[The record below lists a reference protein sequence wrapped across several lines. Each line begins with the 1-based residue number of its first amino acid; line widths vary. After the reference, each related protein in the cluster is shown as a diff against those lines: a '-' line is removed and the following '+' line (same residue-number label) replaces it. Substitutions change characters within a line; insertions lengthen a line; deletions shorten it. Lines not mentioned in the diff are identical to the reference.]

1 MNLMIANGRH
11 WHCSKSNRPNTAIIT
26 ATKGTLMI
34 MQNNNVA
41 GNQNF
46 NSEWTTSEMTLSA
59 FVALHG
65 ECKPKQVATTDGGV
79 RHSIDAADGT
89 SALFSN
95 KLESLL
101 DEAKASGKK
110 FQLDQSKLKIRG
122 YHNLDTNATGF
133 MAYYNSKADSED
145 FAL

>member
-1 MNLMIANGRH
+1 
-11 WHCSKSNRPNTAIIT
+11 
-26 ATKGTLMI
+26 
-34 MQNNNVA
+34 MQNNSVNN
-41 GNQNF
+41 NQEF
-46 NSEWTTSEMTLSA
+46 NSEWTSSEMTLSA

-65 ECKPKQVATTDGGV
+65 DCKPKQVNASDGSV

-95 KLESLL
+95 KLERLL

-145 FAL
+145 FTL

>member
-1 MNLMIANGRH
+1 
-11 WHCSKSNRPNTAIIT
+11 
-26 ATKGTLMI
+26 
-34 MQNNNVA
+34 MQNNSVN
-41 GNQNF
+41 NNY

-59 FVALHG
+59 FTALHG
-65 ECKPKQVATTDGGV
+65 ECKPKQVNTADGV

-89 SALFSN
+89 SALFST
-95 KLESLL
+95 KLEQLL
-101 DEAKASGKK
+101 DEAKANGQK

-145 FAL
+145 FTL

>member
-1 MNLMIANGRH
+1 MIANGRH

-26 ATKGTLMI
+26 ASNGTLMI

-65 ECKPKQVATTDGGV
+65 ECKPKQVATSEGGV

>member
-1 MNLMIANGRH
+1 MIVGVRST
-11 WHCSKSNRPNTAIIT
+11 WQEHCQSFCYQAVLFAINTFT
-26 ATKGTLMI
+26 V
-34 MQNNNVA
+34 MQNNSVNN
-41 GNQNF
+41 NQEF
-46 NSEWTTSEMTLSA
+46 NSEWTSSEMTLSA

-65 ECKPKQVATTDGGV
+65 ECKPKQVNTSDGGV

-89 SALFSN
+89 SALFSS

>member
-1 MNLMIANGRH
+1 MI
-11 WHCSKSNRPNTAIIT
+11 K
-26 ATKGTLMI
+26 
-34 MQNNNVA
+34 QNNNNA

-65 ECKPKQVATTDGGV
+65 DCKPKQVNTTDGV

>member
-1 MNLMIANGRH
+1 MTNN
-11 WHCSKSNRPNTAIIT
+11 SNNPFSTD
-26 ATKGTLMI
+26 
-34 MQNNNVA
+34 
-41 GNQNF
+41 F
-46 NSEWTTSEMTLSA
+46 NSEWTSSEMTLSA

-65 ECKPKQVATTDGGV
+65 ECKPKQVNGKDKQGNPKV
-79 RHSIDAADGT
+79 YHSIDAADGT

-133 MAYYNSKADSED
+133 MAYYNNKADSED

>member
-1 MNLMIANGRH
+1 MIANRRH

>member
-1 MNLMIANGRH
+1 MIANGRH
-11 WHCSKSNRPNTAIIT
+11 WHCSQSNRPNTAIIT
-26 ATKGTLMI
+26 ATKGTLII

-46 NSEWTTSEMTLSA
+46 NSEWTTYEMTLSA

>member
-1 MNLMIANGRH
+1 MIANGRH

-26 ATKGTLMI
+26 ATKGTMII

>member
-1 MNLMIANGRH
+1 MIANGRH
-11 WHCSKSNRPNTAIIT
+11 WLCSKSNRHNTAIIT

>member
-1 MNLMIANGRH
+1 
-11 WHCSKSNRPNTAIIT
+11 
-26 ATKGTLMI
+26 MI

-122 YHNLDTNATGF
+122 YHNLDTKATGF
-133 MAYYNSKADSED
+133 MAYYNSKDDSED
-145 FAL
+145 FTL

>member
-1 MNLMIANGRH
+1 MIANGRH

>member
-1 MNLMIANGRH
+1 MIANGRH
-11 WHCSKSNRPNTAIIT
+11 WLCSKSNRHNTAIIT
-26 ATKGTLMI
+26 ATKGTLII

>member
-1 MNLMIANGRH
+1 MPYLSNLL
-11 WHCSKSNRPNTAIIT
+11 SKCTHR
-26 ATKGTLMI
+26 KL
-34 MQNNNVA
+34 
-41 GNQNF
+41 
-46 NSEWTTSEMTLSA
+46 
-59 FVALHG
+59 
-65 ECKPKQVATTDGGV
+65 CKSLGV
-79 RHSIDAADGT
+79 KCGINAADGT

-95 KLESLL
+95 KLENLL

>member
-1 MNLMIANGRH
+1 MN
-11 WHCSKSNRPNTAIIT
+11 TIIYYIRT
-26 ATKGTLMI
+26 MPYL
-34 MQNNNVA
+34 
-41 GNQNF
+41 F
-46 NSEWTTSEMTLSA
+46 NL
-59 FVALHG
+59 LRKCIHRKL
-65 ECKPKQVATTDGGV
+65 CKLLGV

>member
-1 MNLMIANGRH
+1 MRSTTKELYKGCCYQAVLFAI
-11 WHCSKSNRPNTAIIT
+11 NTIT
-26 ATKGTLMI
+26 I

-41 GNQNF
+41 GNQEF

-65 ECKPKQVATTDGGV
+65 ECKPKQVATTDGGI